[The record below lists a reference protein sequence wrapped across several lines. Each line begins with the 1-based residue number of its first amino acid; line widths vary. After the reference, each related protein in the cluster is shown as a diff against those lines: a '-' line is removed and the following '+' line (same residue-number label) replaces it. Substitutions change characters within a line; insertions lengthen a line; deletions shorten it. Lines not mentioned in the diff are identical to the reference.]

1 MWQVT
6 GIPESTLP
14 GNPDGSVKAILWLT
28 AQPNGSAVLR
38 NGQMS
43 FVSLGSVRQSRV
55 HDHTPFTE
63 QG

>member
-1 MWQVT
+1 MT
-6 GIPESTLP
+6 GSPLSTLP
-14 GNPDGSVKAILWLT
+14 ENLEGILKAILQLT
-28 AQPNGSAVLR
+28 AQQNGSAVLI